1 MNKGPQSLMQKDG
14 TTDMYQLVFYL
25 FSKDVANYGRELIP
39 PKEIASHSY
48 ALIKTYYFYIIAQS
62 SLCEL

>member
-1 MNKGPQSLMQKDG
+1 MLKYSA
-14 TTDMYQLVFYL
+14 TDMYWLVFHL

-48 ALIKTYYFYIIAQS
+48 A
-62 SLCEL
+62 